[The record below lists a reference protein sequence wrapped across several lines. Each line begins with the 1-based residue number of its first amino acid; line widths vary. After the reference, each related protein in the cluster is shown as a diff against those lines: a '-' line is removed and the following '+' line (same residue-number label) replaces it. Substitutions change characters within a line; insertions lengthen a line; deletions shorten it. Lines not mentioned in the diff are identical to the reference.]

1 MDFRSPEPDGYRA
14 LRDAVAWADAGRRR
28 TVLVSGEDAVRFVDG
43 FCTAPLA
50 TLAPGCGSE
59 AFFPD
64 ARGQVLLWATVL
76 RGADGVWIDADPL
89 PSVGNDGE
97 DGAWSLAAHLERY
110 HIRERLEIADRTD
123 AFAAF
128 SLGGPAAGAWLENEM
143 PGAVAAT
150 VPGHAIDR
158 IADAA
163 AGILPGRWGEIPVLV
178 VRGDWLGAGSFL
190 LVSGREDRERLVDRL
205 QRTGIVEASA
215 AAVDAVRR
223 EEGRPSPRDIPAR
236 SLPQEFGRDTRAISF
251 TKGCYLGQ
259 ETVARIDALGHVN
272 RRFVGI
278 VTAAEMM
285 DLPATVTQRPGGEQ
299 VGTITSAGPSPRF
312 DGWLGVGLMRTAA
325 LAEGVGLEVDGMGAR
340 WVELPGR
347 HEVQGGAT

>member
-1 MDFRSPEPDGYRA
+1 MDPSSPEPDGYRA
-14 LRDAVAWADAGRRR
+14 LREGVAWADAGRRR
-28 TVLVSGEDAVRFVDG
+28 TVLVSGDDAVRFVDG

-64 ARGQVLLWATVL
+64 ARGQILLWATVL

-89 PSVGNDGE
+89 PSAGNDGE

-110 HIRERLEIADRTD
+110 HIRERLEIVDRTD
-123 AFAAF
+123 AFAALY
-128 SLGGPAAGAWLENEM
+128 LGGPAAGGWLENEI
-143 PGAVAAT
+143 PGAVTAT
-150 VPGHAIDR
+150 VPGHAMHR

-163 AGILPGRWGEIPVLV
+163 AGILPERWDGIPALV
-178 VRGDWLGAGSFL
+178 VRGEWLGAGSFL
-190 LVSGREDRERLVDRL
+190 VVVAREDRERIVDRL
-205 QRTGIVEASA
+205 RRRGIAEASA

-223 EEGRPSPRDIPAR
+223 EEGRPSPSDIPAR
-236 SLPQEFGRDTRAISF
+236 ALPQEFGRDGRAISF

-278 VTAAEMM
+278 VTAAGMV
-285 DLPATVTQRPGGEQ
+285 DPPATVTQRPGGEQ

-325 LAEGVGLEVDGMGAR
+325 LGDGVELEVDGMAAR
-340 WVELPGR
+340 WVEVSGR
-347 HEVQGGAT
+347 HGARGGAM

>member
-28 TVLVSGEDAVRFVDG
+28 TVLVFGEDAVRFVDG

-50 TLAPGCGSE
+50 TLAPGCVSE

-76 RGADGVWIDADPL
+76 RGADGVWIDAEPL

-163 AGILPGRWGEIPVLV
+163 AGIGSGSSIACNARGSSRRLPPPSMQCVARKGVPPRATSRLARSPRSL
-178 VRGDWLGAGSFL
+178 AGTPAPSRSRRD
-190 LVSGREDRERLVDRL
+190 VIS
-205 QRTGIVEASA
+205 
-215 AAVDAVRR
+215 VRR
-223 EEGRPSPRDIPAR
+223 RSPG
-236 SLPQEFGRDTRAISF
+236 STHS
-251 TKGCYLGQ
+251 
-259 ETVARIDALGHVN
+259 
-272 RRFVGI
+272 
-278 VTAAEMM
+278 
-285 DLPATVTQRPGGEQ
+285 
-299 VGTITSAGPSPRF
+299 
-312 DGWLGVGLMRTAA
+312 
-325 LAEGVGLEVDGMGAR
+325 GM
-340 WVELPGR
+340 
-347 HEVQGGAT
+347 